1 MKTSFYFF
9 LWFIV
14 YYLIGLTGSQLL
26 IQNDFFV
33 ALILVFFISRLDNK
47 LFSQETQYQ
56 ANLNRAYIFE
66 IFYSNDVGEMAKV
79 ARQRFIGQTVLAI
92 YCILTVAGLLALHNT
107 DIVAYAIFGFFGLIS
122 IISSSKFFS
131 QYRTIKD
138 NGLPLFENSQFSDD
152 RESYVRYCEL
162 RSQYSAQELQPQAP
176 SISKWVNIASIVF
189 AIACIGGGLYY
200 LFLILLGINHIN
212 ILFSAMLI
220 WAVLA
225 VYFGCKDIISSI
237 RILQKRPIPTLK

>member
-33 ALILVFFISRLDNK
+33 ALILVFCISRLDNK
-47 LFSQETQYQ
+47 MFMQETLYQ

-66 IFYSNDVGEMAKV
+66 IFYSNDVNELAKV
-79 ARQRFIGQTVLAI
+79 ARQRFIGQTVMAI
-92 YCILTVAGLLALHNT
+92 YCILTVAGLLALRNT
-107 DIVAYAIFGFFGLIS
+107 DIVAYAIFGFFGIVS
-122 IISSSKFFS
+122 MISSSKFFS
-131 QYRTIKD
+131 QYRAIKN
-138 NGLPLFENSQFSDD
+138 NGLPLFENSQFADD
-152 RESYVRYCEL
+152 SESYIRYCEL
-162 RSQYSAQELQPQAP
+162 RSQYSAQELQPKAP
-176 SISKWVNIASIVF
+176 SISKWINIASIVF
-189 AIACIGGGLYY
+189 AVACIGGGLYY
-200 LFLILLGINHIN
+200 LFLILFDINHIN

-225 VYFGCKDIISSI
+225 LYFGCKDIISSI

>member
-14 YYLIGLTGSQLL
+14 YYIIGLTGSQLL

-33 ALILVFFISRLDNK
+33 ALILVFFISRIDNK
-47 LFSQETQYQ
+47 FFSQETQYQ

-66 IFYSNDVGEMAKV
+66 IFYSNNVKEMIRV
-79 ARQRFIGQTVLAI
+79 VRQRFIGQTILAI
-92 YCILTVAGLLALHNT
+92 YCILTVAGLLVLHNT
-107 DIVAYAIFGFFGLIS
+107 DIIAYAIFGFLGITS
-122 IISSSKFFS
+122 MIASSKLFS

-138 NGLPLFENSQFSDD
+138 NGLPSFEDSQFSDD
-152 RESYVRYCEL
+152 AESYRRYCEL
-162 RSQYSAQELQPQAP
+162 RYQYSVKELQPQTP

-189 AIACIGGGLYY
+189 AVACIGGGLYY
-200 LFLILLGINHIN
+200 LFLILFGLNQIN

-220 WAVLA
+220 WSILA
-225 VYFGCKDIISSI
+225 IYFGCKDIVSSI
-237 RILQKRPIPTLK
+237 RILQRRPIPTLK

>member
-33 ALILVFFISRLDNK
+33 ALILVFFISRLDSK

-56 ANLNRAYIFE
+56 TNLNRAYIFE
-66 IFYSNDVGEMAKV
+66 IFYSNDAEKMVKIAC
-79 ARQRFIGQTVLAI
+79 QRFLGQTVWAI

-107 DIVAYAIFGFFGLIS
+107 DIIAYAIFGFFGVLSMIA
-122 IISSSKFFS
+122 SSKFFS
-131 QYRTIKD
+131 QYRSIKE
-138 NGLPLFENSQFSDD
+138 NGLPPFDESQFSEDG
-152 RESYVRYCEL
+152 ESYKRYCEL
-162 RSQYSAQELQPQAP
+162 RGQYSAQELQPKTP

-189 AIACIGGGLYY
+189 AVACIGGGSFY
-200 LFLILLGINHIN
+200 LFLILFEVSRINM
-212 ILFSAMLI
+212 LFSAILI

-225 VYFGCKDIISSI
+225 IYFGIKDIISSI
-237 RILQKRPIPTLK
+237 CILQKKPMPTLK